1 MLIVKYKMNA
11 RDLISKKQGDDF
23 FKKVATIILA
33 GGQGTRLHPLTA
45 TRCKPAVSFGG
56 RYRLID
62 VPLSNSLNSNINQI
76 FVISQY
82 FASELHQHILTTYQL
97 DMFRTGGLELL
108 TPQETAKGK
117 EWFKG
122 TADAIRQSLDYI
134 LRSDAEWFLI
144 LSGDQLYNMDLI
156 AMLNFANS
164 KDADMVIAA
173 LPVLEPEAKRMGLLK
188 INAMSTITEFHE
200 KPQDPNILKQYEL
213 SSAFLKE
220 NGKTTDKTQ
229 YLASMGIYIFKRQAL
244 IEILEQGGDDFGR
257 DLIPKFIHRGK
268 CCAYLYEGYWEDI
281 GTVSSYYQ
289 ANLLLTEG
297 KGLNTYIEDNRIYA
311 APQHVPNAMILGTR
325 IKGSLIGQGSII
337 EAESIEHS
345 IVGVRCLIKKGTVIR
360 DSIIAGNR
368 TYHPFLNQVM
378 PANQYYSIGENCVI
392 SKAIID
398 EECRIGNNVQL
409 INKDKLDK
417 YEGDGIF
424 IRDGIIVVTSGTEI
438 PDNFVL

>member
-1 MLIVKYKMNA
+1 MNA
-11 RDLISKKQGDDF
+11 RDLISQKQGDDF
-23 FKKVATIILA
+23 YKTVATIILA

-82 FASELHQHILTTYQL
+82 FASELHQHILSTYQL

-117 EWFKG
+117 AWFKG

-134 LRSDAEWFLI
+134 LRSNAEWFLI

-156 AMLNFANS
+156 AMLNFATT

-188 INAMSTITEFHE
+188 INALSTITEFYE
-200 KPQDPNILKQYEL
+200 KPQDPAILQQYEL
-213 SSAFLKE
+213 SKAFLKE
-220 NGKTTDKTQ
+220 NGKATDKTQ
-229 YLASMGIYIFKRQAL
+229 YLASMGIYVFKRKAL
-244 IEILEQGGDDFGR
+244 VEILNQPGDDFGR
-257 DLIPKFIHRGK
+257 DLIPKFIHQAK

-281 GTVSSYYQ
+281 GTVASYYQ

-297 KGLNTYIEDNRIYA
+297 KGLNTYIEDNQIYA
-311 APQHVPNAMILGTR
+311 APQHVPNAMIMGTR

-345 IVGVRCLIKKGTVIR
+345 IVGVRALIKKGTVIR

-368 TYHPFLNQVM
+368 TYHPFLNQSM
-378 PANQYYSIGENCVI
+378 PANQYYSIGENCHI
-392 SKAIID
+392 SKTIID

-409 INKDKLDK
+409 INKDNLDK
-417 YEGDGIF
+417 YDGEGIF
-424 IRDGIIVVTSGTEI
+424 IRDGIIIVTSGTEI
-438 PDNFVL
+438 PDNFIL

>member
-1 MLIVKYKMNA
+1 MNA
-11 RDLISKKQGDDF
+11 RDLISQKQGDDF
-23 FKKVATIILA
+23 FKKVATIVLA
-33 GGQGTRLHPLTA
+33 GGQGTRLHPLTSM
-45 TRCKPAVSFGG
+45 RCKPAVTFGG

-108 TPQETAKGK
+108 TPQETDRGK
-117 EWFKG
+117 SWFKG
-122 TADAIRQSLDYI
+122 TADAIRQSLEYI
-134 LRSDAEWFLI
+134 LRSPAEWFLV

-156 AMLNFANS
+156 DMLNFARA

-173 LPVLEPEAKRMGLLK
+173 LPVHEPEAKRMGLLK
-188 INAMSTITEFHE
+188 INALSTITDFYE
-200 KPQDPNILKQYEL
+200 KPQDPKILKEYEL
-213 SSAFLKE
+213 SKAFLRE
-220 NGKTTDKTQ
+220 NGKSTEQTQ
-229 YLASMGIYIFKRQAL
+229 YLASMGIYIFKREAL
-244 IEILEQGGDDFGR
+244 ITILEQNGDDFGK
-257 DLIPKFIHRGK
+257 DLIPKFIHQGK

-281 GTVSSYYQ
+281 GTVASYYK

-297 KGLNTYIEDNRIYA
+297 KGLNTYVEDNRIYA
-311 APQHVPNAMILGTR
+311 APQHVPNAMISGTR
-325 IKGSLIGQGSII
+325 ITGSIIGQGSII
-337 EAESIEHS
+337 DAESIEHS
-345 IVGVRCLIKKGTVIR
+345 VVGVRALIKKGTVIR

-378 PANQYYSIGENCVI
+378 PADQYYSIGENCII

-409 INKDKLDK
+409 INKDNLDK
-417 YEGDGIF
+417 YDGDGVF
-424 IRDGIIVVTSGTEI
+424 IRDGIIIVTSGTEV
-438 PDNFVL
+438 PDNFTL